1 MVLPQVSSKTTARL
15 IQLRMF
21 KIIFT
26 ITARILARSLANL
39 YRQEADRH
47 MNLHLCDA
55 AKSES
60 GQFDSVCYRK
70 KTNGRQFFMR
80 LSCY

>member
-1 MVLPQVSSKTTARL
+1 MLRKQILLHGNKNMVLPQVSSKTTARL

-47 MNLHLCDA
+47 MNL
-55 AKSES
+55 
-60 GQFDSVCYRK
+60 
-70 KTNGRQFFMR
+70 
-80 LSCY
+80 